1 MKLKVIETFKTR
13 DEVKGKPV
21 EVRHAFPDPK
31 AVPDCVTLVSA
42 QPDGTV
48 ADQERDFARE
58 QCRAHLL
65 RLIALEFE
73 QPKPAAAPA
82 TPPAK

>member
-1 MKLKVIETFKTR
+1 MKLKVIETFKPC
-13 DEVKGKPV
+13 DDIKGKPV
-21 EVRHAFPDPK
+21 EIRHQFPDPK

-42 QPDGTV
+42 QPDGSV

-65 RLIALEFE
+65 RLIGLEFE
-73 QPKPAAAPA
+73 QPKAKPAE
-82 TPPAK
+82 TPAK